1 MFTLSMLHTTNA
13 NTVTNRIRYRLG
25 APRQSVVTSLDD
37 CGNVN
42 SHPSASSSSGS
53 PPFPSPAVDD
63 PDDVLATMASF
74 LSRRSALA
82 HVAIDRRS
90 HAARARRAASMNVD
104 GNRLLP
110 LSASSMNRGACDAAR
125 VVVVARRAETRH
137 AVVRDARAVT
147 ARPTRAR
154 AVTARAIRSASV
166 VTDGFLIGA
175 RVDAR
180 ESSRARGRRRRT
192 TADGRWTSNAAPIR
206 ARRFARLSSRR
217 ETTVPTL
224 TPRQRHFVARRR
236 RRRAPSDRH
245 VTR

>member
-1 MFTLSMLHTTNA
+1 
-13 NTVTNRIRYRLG
+13 
-25 APRQSVVTSLDD
+25 
-37 CGNVN
+37 
-42 SHPSASSSSGS
+42 
-53 PPFPSPAVDD
+53 VDD

-82 HVAIDRRS
+82 HVAIDPRS

-110 LSASSMNRGACDAAR
+110 LSASSMNRGARDAAR
-125 VVVVARRAETRH
+125 VVVVARRAETRD

-180 ESSRARGRRRRT
+180 ESSRARAVG
-192 TADGRWTSNAAPIR
+192 ADGRQPTTDGRRTP
-206 ARRFARLSSRR
+206 RRFARDDSRASRR
-217 ETTVPTL
+217 GE
-224 TPRQRHFVARRR
+224 RRR
-236 RRRAPSDRH
+236 SQL
-245 VTR
+245 